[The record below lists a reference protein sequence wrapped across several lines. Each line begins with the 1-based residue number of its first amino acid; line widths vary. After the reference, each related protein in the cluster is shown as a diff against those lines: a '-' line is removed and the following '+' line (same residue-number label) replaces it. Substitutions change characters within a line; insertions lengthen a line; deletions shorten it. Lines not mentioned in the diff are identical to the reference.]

1 MKQQPLFK
9 QTLLDLINVKP
20 CNADAFRQG
29 QTWANEKRR
38 LNMTVRK
45 TTGMQHGQQGKGCG
59 ESGQRSVITKGI

>member
-38 LNMTVRK
+38 YNMTVRK
-45 TTGMQHGQQGKGCG
+45 TIGLERGHAVAKAVGKAVKG
-59 ESGQRSVITKGI
+59 RS